1 MLEGKSGPLCAASS
15 PLHSSSGRSLRA
27 PPLRNHLSSPQIP
40 GRASGSRVRVAAGA
54 GAGTAHRWRQK
65 GAGNPTKLPERVSA
79 GTPRAFPAAV
89 CARRPLDG
97 GPSRSARR
105 EPPREA
111 GGCGARPGLRGA
123 AGAREEREA
132 PPRCG
137 RRPPRAAPCARGA
150 LSPVGRAA
158 PAPPGRAPGVPGGAR
173 PAAKA
178 RPPREPRAPRRRRR
192 RRQRGRQRP
201 LQPAGVRGAGGGG
214 ARGGVAAG
222 GRAGVRAGPAPPSV
236 PPRLRCPASSRLRH
250 RHTPTKH
257 PPPCVR
263 PGWRAEL
270 SPARFL
276 LFDPSPLWLG
286 GGGGGGRGMGARV
299 GKGVKIDE
307 DDGSF

>member
-15 PLHSSSGRSLRA
+15 PPAPFLRA
-27 PPLRNHLSSPQIP
+27 KPPGPTAQEPSLLAPDPGSSQRVPSQGRGRGGRRDSPSLEAAGRRGPHEASRARLGGDAPSVPGCRVCAAPPGWRTLPLRKARAAEGSRWVWSPAGAP
-40 GRASGSRVRVAAGA
+40 GRG
-54 GAGTAHRWRQK
+54 WR
-65 GAGNPTKLPERVSA
+65 
-79 GTPRAFPAAV
+79 
-89 CARRPLDG
+89 
-97 GPSRSARR
+97 
-105 EPPREA
+105 A
-111 GGCGARPGLRGA
+111 GGEGGA
-123 AGAREEREA
+123 AE
-132 PPRCG
+132 
-137 RRPPRAAPCARGA
+137 
-150 LSPVGRAA
+150 VWAA
-158 PAPPGRAPGVPGGAR
+158 PAPGRALRSGGAVPGRARSSSATRPSPGR
-173 PAAKA
+173 PRRCPAGRTA

-192 RRQRGRQRP
+192 QRGRPRP

-270 SPARFL
+270 SPARFF

-286 GGGGGGRGMGARV
+286 GGGRRGMGARV